1 MDRDIINEKKV
12 FILQE
17 IARHDLNQPFP
28 YRKTM
33 VAAVRILIVF
43 LAVSGFC
50 PLTAISERIPRWLDT
65 CNVLFRLTFAL
76 VHTYLFS
83 MAPIAVNAIKGRTF
97 QVITNTETDGLAFN
111 KTLFQISLI
120 CVRLLMVAYQIAVLP
135 LLPEFGRCS
144 PKLIR
149 LRSRSLVVLTPCF
162 LYIMTIFSFDL
173 YMSNT
178 SISWSH
184 IMSLVFPFI
193 SLFGSVAVVTLQT
206 VILNNFKQQVSKIH
220 HGVNIT
226 FQ

>member
-1 MDRDIINEKKV
+1 MRKKV
-12 FILQE
+12 FIMQE

-43 LAVSGFC
+43 LAVGGFC

-65 CNVLFRLTFAL
+65 CNALFRLTFA
-76 VHTYLFS
+76 VTYVYIFL
-83 MAPIAVNAIKGRTF
+83 MAPPSVNVIKGNTF
-97 QVITNTETDGLAFN
+97 QVIPNTEISLDLN
-111 KTLFQISLI
+111 NNNIFQISLI

-162 LYIMTIFSFDL
+162 LYFMTIFSFSFL
-173 YMSNT
+173 LRNT
-178 SISWSH
+178 FTSWSR
-184 IMSLVFPFI
+184 ILGSVFPFI
-193 SLFGSVAVVTLQT
+193 SLSGSVAVANLQT
-206 VILNNFKQQVSKIH
+206 AILNNFKQQVS
-220 HGVNIT
+220 NN
-226 FQ
+226 QSRN